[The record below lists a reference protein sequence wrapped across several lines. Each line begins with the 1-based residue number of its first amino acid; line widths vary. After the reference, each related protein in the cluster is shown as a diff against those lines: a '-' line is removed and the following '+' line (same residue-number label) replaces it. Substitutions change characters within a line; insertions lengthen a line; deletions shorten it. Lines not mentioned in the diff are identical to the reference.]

1 MADESMKYQ
10 GKVEFEAAPLTVWD
24 TVLDMEQFV
33 ACFPGVNDIVMIDD
47 RTFEGGMKAQVGP
60 VGGEFSFRAQ
70 IVESDPPARLRAEV
84 VGEDSLTKSS
94 MTADIEMS
102 LAPLDGERAQLEYRS
117 EVRIKGRLGI
127 VGDMI
132 IRATGAQVIEE
143 FFRRLRERVEAPD
156 AGKDG

>member
-1 MADESMKYQ
+1 MKYQ
-10 GKVEFEAAPLTVWD
+10 GKVEFAAQPLTVWN

-33 ACFPGVNDIVMIDD
+33 ACFPGVDDIVMVDD

-60 VGGEFSFRAQ
+60 VAGDFTFRAQ
-70 IVESDPPARLRAEV
+70 IVEAEEPVRLRAEV
-84 VGEDSLTKSS
+84 VGEDSLTKSQ

-102 LAPLDGERAQLEYRS
+102 LAPLGADRAQLSYLS

-143 FFRRLRERVEAPD
+143 FFRRLRVRVEPSETGAE
-156 AGKDG
+156 A